1 MAKKPATILIV
12 EDENAL
18 NQAYQIILRQV
29 GYTVVS
35 AYDGE
40 DALQKAASHTPDLIL
55 LDLRMPHMDG
65 LNFLR
70 HYKLRELH
78 PDVKVIVFSNYD
90 IQQDID
96 EAYDQGADRYILKAW
111 ASPKELLKVVQD
123 TLTAPKAV

>member
-1 MAKKPATILIV
+1 MVKKSATILIV

-18 NQAYQIILRQV
+18 NQAYQIILRQA

-40 DALQKAASHTPDLIL
+40 DALEKAAGSTPDLIL

-70 HYKLRELH
+70 HYKVREQH

-111 ASPKELLKVVQD
+111 ASPKELLKIVHD
-123 TLTAPKAV
+123 TLATPKAA

>member
-1 MAKKPATILIV
+1 MAKKIPTILIV

-18 NQAYQIILRQV
+18 NEAYQIILRKA
-29 GYTVVS
+29 GYNVFS
-35 AYDGE
+35 ASDGE
-40 DALQKAASHTPDLIL
+40 DALAKAAQHTPDLIL

-70 HYKLRELH
+70 HYDVKLQH

-96 EAYDQGADRYILKAW
+96 EAYEKGADRYILKAW
-111 ASPKELLKVVQD
+111 ASPKKLLKVVGD
-123 TLTAPKAV
+123 TLAAPKAA

>member
-1 MAKKPATILIV
+1 MVKKSPTILIV

-18 NQAYQIILRQV
+18 NQAYQIILRQA
-29 GYTVVS
+29 GYNVVS

-40 DALQKAASHTPDLIL
+40 DALHKAAQAKPELIL

-70 HYKLRELH
+70 HYNLKQLH

-111 ASPKELLKVVQD
+111 ASPKELLKVVSN
-123 TLTAPKAV
+123 TLTASKNA

>member
-1 MAKKPATILIV
+1 MVKKQASILIV

-18 NQAYQIILRQV
+18 NQAYQIILRQA

-40 DALQKAASHTPDLIL
+40 DALTKAANHTPDLIL

-70 HYKLRELH
+70 HYNLREQH

-111 ASPKELLKVVQD
+111 ASPKELLKIVQD
-123 TLTAPKAV
+123 TLAAPKAI